1 MLIVSGELLERERR
15 CFRRLLRPGGRL
27 EEHALSR
34 DMSVHKEPEE
44 RELSSDDRCNRE
56 AKGWFSCRVRRWHRW
71 TSGRYI
77 ARYLS
82 EDVEWARMILEI
94 LQDKIT
100 FVLKRRSLRLKM
112 LIEGDNLRFEATYV
126 LLD

>member
-1 MLIVSGELLERERR
+1 
-15 CFRRLLRPGGRL
+15 
-27 EEHALSR
+27 
-34 DMSVHKEPEE
+34 
-44 RELSSDDRCNRE
+44 
-56 AKGWFSCRVRRWHRW
+56 
-71 TSGRYI
+71 
-77 ARYLS
+77 
-82 EDVEWARMILEI
+82 MILEI